1 MGKITD
7 IQKQKRNRT
16 RVSVYIDGEFVC
28 GLDEVAAAKSRLKVG
43 DEITESELKA
53 VVFESELNSA
63 FERAVAYLGL
73 APRARKE
80 IERYLVDKGYDRT
93 VVTAALEKLD
103 GYKYIDDRLYAES
116 FIRSKSKKYGTYR
129 LKAELKKKGIAQDI
143 IDELLEDGGDDN
155 VYAVAQKYLRS
166 HRACDKQKLKRF
178 LAGRGFSWDSIDA
191 AVSRLCDE
199 GAFDTDAD
207 DDC

>member
-28 GLDEVAAAKSRLKVG
+28 GLDEVAAAKARIKVG
-43 DEITESELKA
+43 DEITETELKS
-53 VVFESELNSA
+53 VMFDSELNSA

-73 APRARKE
+73 APRARRE
-80 IERYLVDKGYDRT
+80 IERYLADKGYDRE
-93 VVTAALEKLD
+93 VIAAAVKKLVD
-103 GYKYIDDRLYAES
+103 YRYIDDRAYAES
-116 FIRSKSKKYGTYR
+116 LVKSKSKKYGTFR

-143 IDELLEDGGDDN
+143 IDELLGDGGDDN
-155 VYAVAQKYLRS
+155 VRDVAEKYVRS
-166 HRACDKQKLKRF
+166 HKFCDRQKLKRF

-191 AVSRLCDE
+191 AVDALTES
-199 GAFDTDAD
+199 GAFSD
-207 DDC
+207 DGD